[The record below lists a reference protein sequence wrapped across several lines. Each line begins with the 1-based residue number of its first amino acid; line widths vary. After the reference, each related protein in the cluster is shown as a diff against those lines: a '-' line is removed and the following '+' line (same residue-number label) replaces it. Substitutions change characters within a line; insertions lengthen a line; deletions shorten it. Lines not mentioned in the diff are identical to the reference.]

1 MSRRSERVN
10 DLVRAALAQ
19 IIRTEVK
26 DPRVGLATVSSVL
39 VSGDLGHATVKVSV
53 LGDDKNRDEA
63 IATLDRAKGF
73 LRSRLARSVRMRKT
87 PELHFELD
95 RGAEHSQ
102 RISDLLESLDDQ
114 REPT

>member
-10 DLVRAALAQ
+10 DLIRGALSQ
-19 IIRTEVK
+19 ILRSEVK
-26 DPRVGLATVSSVL
+26 DPRVNLATISTVL
-39 VSGDLGHATVKVSV
+39 VSGDLSHATVKVSV
-53 LGDDKNRDEA
+53 LGDDESRDEA
-63 IATLDRAKGF
+63 VKALDKAKGF
-73 LRSRLARSVRMRKT
+73 LRSRLASSVRLRKT

-102 RISDLLESLDDQ
+102 RISDLLESLDEQ